1 MKRIMVTAALL
12 LTTTIQAEELSYYE
26 RPSFM
31 AESMPLK
38 IDCVMKTNHY
48 GTCLGKYQ
56 ASESVVVKVSTKNGQ
71 NVRVTNVNPLIP
83 VSCQQS
89 ICSNDRTGEPIG
101 EVDMSKLA
109 PSYVINWTMIDGYY
123 LIHDPKTGV
132 WAYKRGFG
140 PKGDKYPPYAIYTE
154 SHSANL
160 TTGKTASSEVVK
172 LNHPENQTYSNAE
185 VWPVWC
191 EAGKSNCDVAGQ
203 AKDKQKLFKEIPIA
217 SWGYCQGDFCYGDE
231 SLTDIIGLNPALH
244 N

>member
-1 MKRIMVTAALL
+1 MKIIMIAVTLL
-12 LTTTIQAEELSYYE
+12 LTSAAYAEGLSYYE

-48 GTCLGKYQ
+48 GNCLGNYQ
-56 ASESVVVKVSTKNGQ
+56 APESVVVKVSDSNGQ

-89 ICSNDRTGEPIG
+89 ICSNDRTGEPVG

-140 PKGDKYPPYAIYTE
+140 PKGDKYPQYAIYTE
-154 SHSANL
+154 SGSAKIAPQS
-160 TTGKTASSEVVK
+160 GASGAIVK
-172 LNHPENQTYSNAE
+172 LNHPESQTYSNAE
-185 VWPVWC
+185 IWPVWC
-191 EAGKSNCDVAGQ
+191 ATGKSTCDVAGQ
-203 AKDKQKLFKEIPIA
+203 TKDKKQLFKEMPVA
-217 SWGYCQGDFCYGDE
+217 SWGYCQGDFCYGDDAL
-231 SLTDIIGLNPALH
+231 SDVIGLNPAR
-244 N
+244 NN